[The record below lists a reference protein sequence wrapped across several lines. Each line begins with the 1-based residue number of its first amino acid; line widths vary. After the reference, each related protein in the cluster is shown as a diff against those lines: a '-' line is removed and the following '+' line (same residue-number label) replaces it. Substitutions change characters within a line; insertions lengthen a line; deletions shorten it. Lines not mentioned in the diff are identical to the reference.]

1 MGVMQHFDDDRR
13 TPNYTDP
20 QLKDKYVFNKWHTC
34 LSQQYLCAGCFTV
47 VNEVSTDDTVL
58 LIENYPPSP
67 LHFPT
72 YWGLEEFLQPKGS
85 PKKVQTKYSNRLQR
99 DVCLSISISISI
111 SIDLPFLL
119 PERLS
124 PLFACVCL
132 CWWSFFFSL
141 VYAFLFSL
149 LWL

>member
-1 MGVMQHFDDDRR
+1 MVTTLLPSDIYTQKYNKTYMGVMQHFDDDRR

-20 QLKDKYVFNKWHTC
+20 QLKDKYLFNKWHTC

-72 YWGLEEFLQPKGS
+72 Y
-85 PKKVQTKYSNRLQR
+85 
-99 DVCLSISISISI
+99 
-111 SIDLPFLL
+111 
-119 PERLS
+119 
-124 PLFACVCL
+124 
-132 CWWSFFFSL
+132 
-141 VYAFLFSL
+141 
-149 LWL
+149 